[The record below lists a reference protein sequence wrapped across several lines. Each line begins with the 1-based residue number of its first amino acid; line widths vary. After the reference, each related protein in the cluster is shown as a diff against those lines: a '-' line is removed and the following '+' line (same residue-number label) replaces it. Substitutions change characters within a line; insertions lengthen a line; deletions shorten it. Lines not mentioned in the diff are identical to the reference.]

1 MIAIPVVGRNRL
13 APSKVVWTGVC
24 LIIPRRVEG
33 GSDNFC
39 MLRLKMDPAGVIMV
53 LSCYLVYYV
62 CNGLWYDKALL
73 KRKKKWTFLKN
84 LILTQTDYDAVA
96 REPILPML
104 DKRGIKISSVDIS
117 EEVKNAA
124 VAAPMAIVTGGNSGN
139 LVICTSKCH

>member
-1 MIAIPVVGRNRL
+1 MIAVPVMGRNRL

-24 LIIPRRVEG
+24 LIIPRRMEG
-33 GSDNFC
+33 GSDSFC
-39 MLRLKMDPAGVIMV
+39 MLRFQMDPAGVTTV

-73 KRKKKWTFLKN
+73 KLKKWTFLKN

-96 REPILPML
+96 RKPIFLMI
-104 DKRGIKISSVDIS
+104 DKGGIKISSVDIS

-124 VAAPMAIVTGGNSGN
+124 VAAPMAIVIGGNNGN
-139 LVICTSKCH
+139 LVIRTNICH

>member
-13 APSKVVWTGVC
+13 APSKVVWTGLC

-73 KRKKKWTFLKN
+73 KLKKWTFLKN

-96 REPILPML
+96 RKPIFLMI
-104 DKRGIKISSVDIS
+104 DKGGIKISSVDIS

-124 VAAPMAIVTGGNSGN
+124 VAAPMAIVIGGNNGN
-139 LVICTSKCH
+139 LVIRTNICY